1 MSRKNMPL
9 IVGGAVFGVLAAALG
24 FFTYRAIGQFSDS
37 QEALTAQTSKL
48 RRLRNRDPFPSAEN
62 ADVLAKQRDHFADY
76 LAALRND
83 MGKAQPDIGD
93 VSRDRW
99 NREFGQTLRSIVTSA
114 QSHGVNLPSFTTGF
128 LFGFERYRE
137 VIPLD
142 SELARLFPQL
152 QGVSRLCNIL
162 FESGITELVGV
173 ERELF
178 ENIPV
183 AAPVDE
189 DDSRAGRRNRRRQQ
203 EEEEVQGP
211 SRDPF
216 KDKDGLFTREHY
228 TLTFR
233 AKDEAFWNVLGAFAK
248 EPAPFIV
255 VTKVDVLNDKRPFIP
270 PSRQEAGG
278 VALPPSSPVP
288 GRLPTA
294 TDGFRA
300 AGAPA
305 PAPKDSAEAPLPREL
320 RVSAGND
327 LSLVRIELDIYR
339 FAGDDAAA
347 PATEEEPA

>member
-9 IVGGAVFGVLAAALG
+9 IVGGAVFGVLAVALG
-24 FFTYRAIGQFSDS
+24 FFTYRAVGQFSDS
-37 QEALTAQTSKL
+37 QEALSAQTSKL

-76 LAALRND
+76 LAALRGD

-99 NREFGQTLRSIVTSA
+99 NREFGQTIRSVVTA
-114 QSHGVNLPSFTTGF
+114 AHERGVNLPPLASGF

-142 SELARLFPQL
+142 SELVRLFPQL
-152 QGVSRLCNIL
+152 QGVSRLCGIL
-162 FESGITELVGV
+162 FDSGIAELVSI
-173 ERELF
+173 EREQF
-178 ENIPV
+178 ELIPV

-189 DDSRAGRRNRRRQQ
+189 DESPRRGRNRRRQQ

-228 TLTFR
+228 AVTFR
-233 AKDEAFWNVLGAFAK
+233 ARDEAVWNVLAAFAK
-248 EPAPFIV
+248 EPEPFIV
-255 VTKVDVLNDKRPFIP
+255 VTKVDVANTARPFIP
-270 PSRQEAGG
+270 PPRQETAAPGD
-278 VALPPSSPVP
+278 ASPAV

-300 AGAPA
+300 AGVPAPA
-305 PAPKDSAEAPLPREL
+305 PAKEAEAPLPREL
-320 RVSAGND
+320 RVVAGNS

-339 FAGDDAAA
+339 FAGEDAA

>member
-9 IVGGAVFGVLAAALG
+9 IVGGAVFGVLAVALG

-37 QEALTAQTSKL
+37 QEALSSQTSKL
-48 RRLRNRDPFPSAEN
+48 RRLRNRDPFPSVEN
-62 ADVLAKQRDHFADY
+62 AEVLAKQRDHFADY
-76 LAALRND
+76 LAALRDD
-83 MGKAQPDIGD
+83 MGKAQPEVGD

-99 NREFGQTLRSIVTSA
+99 NREFGQTLRSIITA
-114 QSHGVNLPSFTTGF
+114 AHDRGVNLPPASSGF

-142 SELARLFPQL
+142 SELGRLFPQL
-152 QGVSRLCNIL
+152 QGIARLCGIL
-162 FESGITELVGV
+162 FDSGITELVGI
-173 ERELF
+173 EREQF
-178 ENIPV
+178 ELIPV
-183 AAPVDE
+183 AAAVDE
-189 DDSRAGRRNRRRQQ
+189 DDSPRRGRNRRRQQ

-228 TLTFR
+228 SLTFR
-233 AKDEAFWNVLGAFAK
+233 ARDEALWNVLAAFAK
-248 EPAPFIV
+248 ASEPFIV
-255 VTKVDVLNDKRPFIP
+255 VTKVDVVNAVRP
-270 PSRQEAGG
+270 A
-278 VALPPSSPVP
+278 VLPPRAPEAVPAAPSPVP

-305 PAPKDSAEAPLPREL
+305 PAPAKDAEAPLPREL
-320 RVSAGND
+320 RVVAGND

-339 FAGDDAAA
+339 FAGADAA